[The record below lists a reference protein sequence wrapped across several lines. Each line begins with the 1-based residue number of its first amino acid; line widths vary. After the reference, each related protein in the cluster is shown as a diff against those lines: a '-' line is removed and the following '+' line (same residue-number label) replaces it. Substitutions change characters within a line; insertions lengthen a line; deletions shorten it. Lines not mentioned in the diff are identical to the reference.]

1 MTELY
6 TLSQKRILS
15 AIKYEFLKM
24 NENAFGQMEPL
35 SEEVYASLP
44 EYEDHPSEY
53 YDKLLNEW

>member
-24 NENAFGQMEPL
+24 NGNAFGQMEPL
-35 SEEVYASLP
+35 SEGDMVPLTDEIYQAML
-44 EYEDHPSEY
+44 D
-53 YDKLLNEW
+53 EW